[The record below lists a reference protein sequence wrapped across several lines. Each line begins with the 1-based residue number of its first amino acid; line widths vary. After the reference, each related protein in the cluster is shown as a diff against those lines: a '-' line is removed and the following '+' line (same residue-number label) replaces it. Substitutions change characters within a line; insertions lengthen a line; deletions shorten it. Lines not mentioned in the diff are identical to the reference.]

1 MVQYL
6 DNSFAKEKTIGA
18 AENTLENLSLIKNKK
33 VKPGTIVWFKINEIA
48 VNPDNFWAIPL

>member
-48 VNPDNFWAIPL
+48 VNPDNF

>member
-33 VKPGTIVWFKINEIA
+33 VKHGTIVWFKINEIA
-48 VNPDNFWAIPL
+48 VNPDNF

>member
-18 AENTLENLSLIKNKK
+18 AENTVENLSLIQNKK
-33 VKPGTIVWFKINEIA
+33 VKHGTGTTVWFKINEIA
-48 VNPDNFWAIPL
+48 VNPDNF